1 MAIEN
6 SVSNYSL
13 STFVESINVFDC
25 RLSGVVFKGL
35 NEYISVYFFIFQM
48 FNCGCIHGNDV

>member
-13 STFVESINVFDC
+13 STFVDSINVFDC
-25 RLSGVVFKGL
+25 RLSGVVVKGL
-35 NEYISVYFFIFQM
+35 NGYISVYFVYFS
-48 FNCGCIHGNDV
+48 DV